1 MRLET
6 SNNGEV
12 TNPSADQIN
21 AALAQLPAGVDAF
34 AILARADQYY
44 VQVAGSAQEGFVI
57 EYREGGEDRHFEA
70 VGPAAS
76 LGTAQEVFRRYAA
89 GDDGWRSVV
98 AWQPW
103 QSGGVAVSPWLVGG
117 IVVAAIGVVAIL
129 VASA

>member
-1 MRLET
+1 MKLET

-12 TNPSADQIN
+12 MNPSADQIN
-21 AALAQLPAGVDAF
+21 AALAQLPAGEDAF
-34 AILARADQYY
+34 AILAHGDQHY

-76 LGTAQEVFRRYAA
+76 LGTAQDLFRRYAA
-89 GDDGWRSVV
+89 GDESWRGVV

-103 QSGGVAVSPWLVGG
+103 QSAGMPVSPWLVGG
-117 IVVAAIGVVAIL
+117 IVVMAIGVVAIL
-129 VASA
+129 VVTA